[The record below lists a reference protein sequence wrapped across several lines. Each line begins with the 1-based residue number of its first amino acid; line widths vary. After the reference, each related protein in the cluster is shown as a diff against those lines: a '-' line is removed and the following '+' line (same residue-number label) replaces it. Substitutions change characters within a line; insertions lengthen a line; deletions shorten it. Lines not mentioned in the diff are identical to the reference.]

1 MVDEVMQRMMKKLV
15 SIIAFLSLL
24 TACEREKPLQE
35 PTIVYDMDTTS
46 TSTSTEFS
54 YVADLSL
61 EKREAYQA
69 FLNDGE
75 IRHLQTFS
83 PEEML
88 LIMFDLVEEPRMD
101 ALYAIT
107 YSNDAFP
114 TKELFEQ
121 YYTDSLAGDLLVT
134 YFMYRFFDRI
144 VINESSTPDLQVVQ
158 LKISV
163 GSQRYIKTYALQQ
176 QEGIWKVHLAKDQR
190 GETDD

>member
-1 MVDEVMQRMMKKLV
+1 MEDEVMKRMMKKRV

-24 TACEREKPLQE
+24 TACEGEEPLQE
-35 PTIVYDMDTTS
+35 PTIVYDKEM

-61 EKREAYQA
+61 EKTEAYQA

-114 TKELFEQ
+114 TKELFKQ

-134 YFMYRFFDRI
+134 YFMYRFYDRI
-144 VINESSTPDLQVVQ
+144 AINESSTPDLQVVQ
-158 LKISV
+158 LEISV

-176 QEGIWKVHLAKDQR
+176 QEGIWKIHLAKD
-190 GETDD
+190 

>member
-35 PTIVYDMDTTS
+35 PTIVYDMDT

-134 YFMYRFFDRI
+134 YFMYRFYDRI
-144 VINESSTPDLQVVQ
+144 VINESSSPDLQVVQ
-158 LKISV
+158 LEISV
-163 GSQRYIKTYALQQ
+163 GS
-176 QEGIWKVHLAKDQR
+176 
-190 GETDD
+190 

>member
-1 MVDEVMQRMMKKLV
+1 MMKKLV

-35 PTIVYDMDTTS
+35 STIVYDMDTTSKS

-114 TKELFEQ
+114 TKELFDQ

-134 YFMYRFFDRI
+134 YFMYRFYDRI

-158 LKISV
+158 LEISV

>member
-1 MVDEVMQRMMKKLV
+1 MMKKLV

-35 PTIVYDMDTTS
+35 PTIVYDMDTTSTS

-134 YFMYRFFDRI
+134 YFMYRFYDRI

-163 GSQRYIKTYALQQ
+163 GSQRYIKTYALQF
-176 QEGIWKVHLAKDQR
+176 ERFI
-190 GETDD
+190 

>member
-1 MVDEVMQRMMKKLV
+1 MEDEVMKRMMKKRV

-24 TACEREKPLQE
+24 TACEREEPLQE

-46 TSTSTEFS
+46 ASTEFS

-114 TKELFEQ
+114 TKELFKQ

-134 YFMYRFFDRI
+134 YFMYRFYDRI
-144 VINESSTPDLQVVQ
+144 AINESSTPDLQVVQ
-158 LKISV
+158 LEISV

-176 QEGIWKVHLAKDQR
+176 QEGIWKIHLAKD
-190 GETDD
+190 

>member
-1 MVDEVMQRMMKKLV
+1 MEDEVMKKRV

-24 TACEREKPLQE
+24 TACEREEPLQE

-54 YVADLSL
+54 YVADLSF

-114 TKELFEQ
+114 TKELFKQ

-134 YFMYRFFDRI
+134 YFMYRFYDRI
-144 VINESSTPDLQVVQ
+144 AVNESSTPDLQVVQ
-158 LKISV
+158 LEISV

-176 QEGIWKVHLAKDQR
+176 QEGIWKIHLAKD
-190 GETDD
+190 